1 MQTADTRVVTMVSP
15 QDARGFAYSKIL
27 LAILLILSIF
37 ALDFAREFLLPV
49 TMAFF
54 LALTFRPLIRKAS
67 KKGIPAWLSASIFM
81 LTLIIVGSVLIY
93 ALSAPISAFIA
104 DAPGYTQAFLG
115 RLHIVG
121 NWLKPITDFA
131 GQLSMSGRTAVADSQ
146 TINQTPGILTNASPS
161 IINYVFQSAGYSI
174 DVVATIVL
182 TAVTAAFM
190 MASGDLFYEKLI
202 RVLPTLS
209 DKKRALRIVYDVE
222 DEISAYIVTVTL
234 INLGLGICV
243 GAAFFALGMPMAFLW
258 GILVFLFNFVPYV
271 GAVFGVALAGFIA
284 VATFDSFG
292 YALLVPVAYAVLN
305 GIENQFVTPVF
316 LGRRLQLN
324 SVAILIFLTFW
335 TWEWGI
341 AGTMLAVPILMTVK
355 VLCSHIQGMAGLGEF
370 LSGPH
375 QEPEETPAETAL
387 P

>member
-1 MQTADTRVVTMVSP
+1 MSSAETPDSSAVGSYDRP
-15 QDARGFAYSKIL
+15 APGYSRIL
-27 LAILLILSIF
+27 LGILLILSAF

-54 LALTFRPLIRKAS
+54 IALTFRPIIRKAS
-67 KKGIPAWLSASIFM
+67 KKGVPAWLSATVFM
-81 LTLIIVGSVLIY
+81 VSLMLLAVTLIY
-93 ALSAPISAFIA
+93 ALGAPITAFIA
-104 DAPGYTQAFLG
+104 EAPQYTQKFIE
-115 RLHIVG
+115 RLHVF
-121 NWLKPITDFA
+121 NDWLKPLTTFA
-131 GQLSMSGRTAVADSQ
+131 GQIATTDKIAEPSVQAAE
-146 TINQTPGILTNASPS
+146 ILTTASPS
-161 IINYVFQSAGYSI
+161 LMNYAFQSAGYS
-174 DVVATIVL
+174 VNVGATIVL

-209 DKKRALRIVYDVE
+209 DKKRGLRIVYDVE
-222 DEISAYIVTVTL
+222 GEISAYILTVSV

-243 GAAFFALGMPMAFLW
+243 GITFFALGMPMPYLWAVLAF
-258 GILVFLFNFVPYV
+258 IFNFIPYV
-271 GAVFGVALAGFIA
+271 GAVFGVLLAGFVAI
-284 VATFDSFG
+284 ATFDSLSYAMLIPAA
-292 YALLVPVAYAVLN
+292 YALLNAL
-305 GIENQFVTPVF
+305 ENQFVTPVF

-355 VLCSHIQGMAGLGEF
+355 VLCSHIASMAALGEF

-375 QEPEETPAETAL
+375 YKTPETETSDASP
-387 P
+387 